1 MTFDIKQLFVDALCS
16 LSFIGTVISTIKKR
30 RYKYRYFE
38 KTNSTL
44 MDRPFLKK
52 NLSLFFI
59 LVQRTKA
66 AASCVKKRKSS
77 SIEEPYRTPPFNR
90 FHAKFR
96 IPVLL

>member
-52 NLSLFFI
+52 N
-59 LVQRTKA
+59 
-66 AASCVKKRKSS
+66 
-77 SIEEPYRTPPFNR
+77 
-90 FHAKFR
+90 H
-96 IPVLL
+96 